1 MQIKDAQLPLVSILV
16 PVYNGEDHL
25 EECLYSAINQ
35 TYHNLEIIV
44 VDDGSTDTSPE
55 ICRKLQGIDTRI
67 VYLRKSNGGV
77 SAARNLALQNATG
90 DYFVFL
96 DADDI
101 LECTMVEKLI
111 GRLISTC
118 SEVGFCAIDIFY
130 GERRAISSAYTSDL
144 IPPKL
149 AVSQCFQHVNSW
161 INAVWGKMFSRA
173 ILTTNNSLLCFDESL
188 LIGEDYLWLMQ
199 VLTDQRLNQVCCI
212 GDALYS
218 YRRFSD
224 KPSLS
229 NFHGDRYIAR
239 KDSLIQADEEV
250 VNLFAKLKWF
260 DLYTASISKLA
271 HDYVN
276 SEVVINY
283 LFGRATLHEYS
294 RGHGVLV
301 KKIISDKGLSAKD
314 KIVFALIHFSLKFP
328 FPHCFIGWFVKRA
341 ERKRAENLYL

>member
-1 MQIKDAQLPLVSILV
+1 MQIKDAQLPLVSIIV

-118 SEVGFCAIDIFY
+118 SEVGFCAINIFY

-173 ILTTNNSLLCFDESL
+173 ILTTSNSLLCFDESL

-250 VNLFAKLKWF
+250 VRLLSGLRWSRQCVYAKE
-260 DLYTASISKLA
+260 KLVN
-271 HDYVN
+271 DYVN
-276 SEVVINY
+276 SEILIY
-283 LFGRATLHEYS
+283 AFWGRGELRSYNLKHPNLRKNCLSAEYS
-294 RGHGVLV
+294 QIKKRIKIFLIYAAMVLPLPKWV
-301 KKIISDKGLSAKD
+301 
-314 KIVFALIHFSLKFP
+314 VRKF
-328 FPHCFIGWFVKRA
+328 ILA
-341 ERKRAENLYL
+341 EEQRRKEMLVL